1 MKQCLQQMIVSLL
14 LAGVTSFLIV
24 KPTTT
29 SFSLKGLPEN
39 IEVCGFKD
47 CKRAGGGAKLE
58 KLINT
63 VLEENNIN
71 DQIKVQGCDCQGE
84 CGYGPNILV
93 DGKIVN
99 GVKDK
104 DAIIKALGI
113 ITPQES
119 SS

>member
-1 MKQCLQQMIVSLL
+1 MIISMLI
-14 LAGVTSFLIV
+14 AGGVAGFLMVKPSSTRTSFPLRDI
-24 KPTTT
+24 
-29 SFSLKGLPEN
+29 PEN
-39 IEVCGFKD
+39 VQVCGFKD

-58 KLINT
+58 KMINT
-63 VLEENNIN
+63 VLEENNLN
-71 DQIKVQGCDCQGE
+71 GQMTVQGCDCQGE

-104 DAIIKALGI
+104 DAIVKALGI
-113 ITPQES
+113 MQES